1 LYCIWCG
8 SVFQKWCEEAR
19 KQLVRSVLFLAI
31 AQTYSSRI
39 NTEQQIINC
48 TNYNTTANENYE
60 SAIEERLQMT
70 YLFPVALGIL
80 SIMTFLKGAVYFLL
94 ARKASINFHS
104 VLMEKVTKAPME
116 FFRNHYLGHILN
128 RFSEDLLYI
137 DEKVPYSQY
146 LALEVRFYF
155 CRFSID
161 MSLGHCRSGGSHSS
175 DGYSKYDVS
184 DGFIRI
190 LHTSS
195 GDIYILFE
203 TWNSSKTTRNFQ

>member
-1 LYCIWCG
+1 L
-8 SVFQKWCEEAR
+8 
-19 KQLVRSVLFLAI
+19 VLFLSI

-48 TNYNTTANENYE
+48 TNYNTTANENYK
-60 SAIEERLQMT
+60 SAIEVRLQMT
-70 YLFPVALGIL
+70 YLFPVALGIQ

-104 VLMEKVTKAPME
+104 LLMENVTKAPME

-128 RFSEDLLYI
+128 RFSEDLLYL
-137 DEKVPYSQY
+137 DERVPYSLY

-155 CRFSID
+155 CRFSIN
-161 MSLGHCRSGGSHSS
+161 MSLGNCRYGGNHNS
-175 DGYSKYDVS
+175 DGYSKYDIS
-184 DGFIRI
+184 DGFIGI

-203 TWNSSKTTRNFQ
+203 TWNNSKASRNFQ

>member
-1 LYCIWCG
+1 L
-8 SVFQKWCEEAR
+8 
-19 KQLVRSVLFLAI
+19 VLFLAI

-48 TNYNTTANENYE
+48 TNYNTTAANANYK
-60 SAIEERLQMT
+60 SAIEVRLQMT
-70 YLFPVALGIL
+70 YLFPVALGIQ

-94 ARKASINFHS
+94 VRKASINFHS
-104 VLMEKVTKAPME
+104 LLMKKVTKAPME

-128 RFSEDLLYI
+128 RFSEDLLYL
-137 DEKVPYSQY
+137 DERVPYSLY
-146 LALEVRFYF
+146 VALEVRFYF
-155 CRFSID
+155 CRFSIN
-161 MSLGHCRSGGSHSS
+161 MSLGNCRYGGNHNS
-175 DGYSKYDVS
+175 DGYSKYDIS

-203 TWNSSKTTRNFQ
+203 TWNSSKATRNFQ